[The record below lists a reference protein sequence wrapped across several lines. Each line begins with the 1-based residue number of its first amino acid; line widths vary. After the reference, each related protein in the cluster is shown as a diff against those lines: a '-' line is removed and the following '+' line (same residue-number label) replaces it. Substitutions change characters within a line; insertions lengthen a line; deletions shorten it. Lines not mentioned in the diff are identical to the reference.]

1 MIAVI
6 GIGSPFGFDR
16 LGWDVIDRLHAR
28 ALGAPALWSGVRLEH
43 NERLGA
49 PLLAQMRGA
58 RLVVLV
64 DAVQTGAEPGA
75 LIRLEFDAVQPL
87 RTTPSSHEFGVAQT
101 LALGRALGELPPRVL
116 VMGLEAGDQTPR
128 APTQGEVA
136 RLGDAVE
143 RELAEAR
150 LTRGSASA
158 VPQPRTSA

>member
-1 MIAVI
+1 MMAVI

-16 LGWDVIDRLHAR
+16 LGWDVVDRLRAR
-28 ALGAPALWSGVRLEH
+28 ALGAPMLWSGVRLEH

-64 DAVQTGAEPGA
+64 DAVQTDAEPGT
-75 LIRLEFDAVQPL
+75 LTRLELDALQPL
-87 RTTPSSHEFGVAQT
+87 RTRASSHEFGIVQT
-101 LALGRALGELPPRVL
+101 LALGRALGELPPQVV
-116 VMGLEAGDQTPR
+116 VMGIEAGGQTARVPTR
-128 APTQGEVA
+128 AEVA

-150 LTRGSASA
+150 PPEDSPAAARR
-158 VPQPRTSA
+158 P